1 METALTDVL
10 AALGDRVAPVSM
22 ARERTLPVAPGYA
35 DLFPEGALV
44 RGRVLSCTGAAAT
57 SIALGLIAPS
67 MAAGSWMAVIDVPTL
82 GMDAASELGVPLER
96 LVSITT
102 DPGDGTGT
110 NWADVVAAAA
120 DGFDV
125 LLTRVPADVRAGTVR
140 KIATR
145 LQQRGVVMIVLGD
158 PGPVVC
164 DGVLDSGTQVWAG
177 LGAGWGYLQQRSV
190 DVVATG
196 RRLPGRRHR
205 VMVLPA
211 PGPVLAEPVEPV
223 AVPELSNAS

>member
-1 METALTDVL
+1 MEAALTDVL

-22 ARERTLPVAPGYA
+22 ARERTLPVGPQYA
-35 DLFPEGALV
+35 DLFAEGALV
-44 RGRVLSCTGAAAT
+44 RGRVLSCAGAAAT
-57 SIALGLIAPS
+57 STALGLVAPA
-67 MAAGSWMAVIDVPTL
+67 MAAGAWMAVIDVPTL
-82 GMDAASELGVPLER
+82 GIDAASELGVPLER

-102 DPGDGTGT
+102 ESGDGTGA

-125 LLTRVPADVRAGTVR
+125 LLTRVPPDVRAGTVR

-158 PGPVVC
+158 PGTVIC
-164 DGVLDSGTQVWAG
+164 DGVLDSGAQVWAG
-177 LGAGWGYLQQRSV
+177 LGAGWGYLRQRSV

-196 RRLPGRRHR
+196 RRLPGRRCQT
-205 VMVLPA
+205 MTLPVSRSVEQV
-211 PGPVLAEPVEPV
+211 PVV
-223 AVPELSNAS
+223 ALSTAS